1 MPTPEEIVR
10 GIAQAAANAYDG
22 SHSERYSLHADYEG
36 KKIGLRR
43 EQGDA
48 ILDSRMMDGFQVK
61 FEGPRLRVLYHS
73 QANLK
78 EVHANGFENEY
89 ISTLKDIA
97 KYLKKEYK
105 KITGN
110 SLSLKEEGEPLVEV
124 EVISRRRTDVR
135 AIQWYNIG
143 GMDDTELVRGGTPKD
158 RLDSAVKD
166 WLSIGKDKYAGAKKP
181 SNVTRKGKQ

>member
-1 MPTPEEIVR
+1 MPTPEEMIR
-10 GIAQAAANAYDG
+10 GVAQAAANAYDG
-22 SHSERYSLHADYEG
+22 SHHERYSLHADYEG

-43 EQGDA
+43 EQGDP

-135 AIQWYNIG
+135 AIQWYNVG
-143 GMDDTELVRGGTPKD
+143 GMGDTELVRGGTPKD
-158 RLDSAVKD
+158 RLDGAIKD

>member
-22 SHSERYSLHADYEG
+22 SHSERYSLHAE
-36 KKIGLRR
+36 KKEVGLRR

-61 FEGPRLRVLYHS
+61 FEGPKLRVLYHS
-73 QANLK
+73 KANLK
-78 EVHANGFENEY
+78 EVNANGFENEC
-89 ISTLKDIA
+89 IGTLKDIA

-110 SLSLKEEGEPLVEV
+110 SRSLKEDGEPMVEV

-135 AIQWYNIG
+135 AIQWYDIG
-143 GMDDTELVRGGTPKD
+143 GMGDSEVVREGTPKD
-158 RLDSAVKD
+158 RLDSAIKD